1 MSLPVF
7 PDSTPLVPFAP
18 AVRADTPGDIAALVP
33 VPQDLRAF
41 NTLGLSAHTK
51 AFVEIDDAAQ
61 LPALARLARA
71 YPGLVVLGGGSNMV
85 LPAQLDMLVAHMRLR
100 GIRLLDASDD
110 YLRVEAAA
118 GERWHEVVAHT
129 VAQGWAGLENL
140 ALIPGQTG
148 AAPVQNIGA
157 YGVELKDR
165 FDSVVAYDL
174 QAEAWVEMDHAA
186 CAFAYRDS
194 IFKHHPGRWIITA
207 VRFRLPRRWT
217 PVLDYPDLQRH
228 PALAA
233 AREAGSVDARQIFD
247 AVCEI
252 RARKLPDPAVLGNAG
267 SFFKNPIV
275 DAATHARLAAQH
287 AGLVAYPQA
296 DGSVKLAAGWL
307 IDQCGWKG
315 RALGRAGVHAAQAL
329 VLVNLGGASAA
340 DIMALAHAIQADVL
354 ARFGVALEPEPIVLG

>member
-1 MSLPVF
+1 MSLPVL
-7 PDSTPLVPFAP
+7 PDSGAFARATTSLAPSGEPGALTPVA
-18 AVRADTPGDIAALVP
+18 R
-33 VPQDLRAF
+33 DLRAF
-41 NTLGLSAHTK
+41 NTLGLASRAD
-51 AFVEIDDAAQ
+51 ALVEIDEPAQ
-61 LPALARLARA
+61 LPALARLART
-71 YPGLVVLGGGSNMV
+71 YPGLLVLGGGSNMV
-85 LPAQLDMLVAHMRLR
+85 LPAQVDMLVAHMRLR
-100 GIRLLDASDD
+100 GIRLLDATED

-118 GERWHEVVAHT
+118 GERWHDVVARSI
-129 VAQGWAGLENL
+129 AQGWPGLENL
-140 ALIPGQTG
+140 ALIPGQAG

-174 QAEAWVEMDHAA
+174 HADAWVELDRAA

-194 IFKHHPGRWIITA
+194 VFKREAGRWIITA
-207 VRFRLPRRWT
+207 VRFRLPRKWT

-233 AREAGSVDARQIFD
+233 ARDVGRVDARQIFD
-247 AVCEI
+247 AVCDI
-252 RARKLPDPAVLGNAG
+252 RTRKLPDPAVLGNAG

-287 AGLVAYPQA
+287 PGVVAYAQA
-296 DGSVKLAAGWL
+296 DGSMKLAAGWL

-329 VLVNLGGASAA
+329 VLVNLGGATAA
-340 DIMALAHAIQADVL
+340 DILVLARAIQDDVL
-354 ARFGVALEPEPIVLG
+354 ARFGVALEPEPIVVGA

>member
-1 MSLPVF
+1 MNPLTDAAHADGQQAVLTPV
-7 PDSTPLVPFAP
+7 A
-18 AVRADTPGDIAALVP
+18 
-33 VPQDLRAF
+33 QDLRAF
-41 NTLGLSAHTK
+41 NTLGLASHTH

-61 LPALARLARA
+61 LPALAQLARE
-71 YPGLVVLGGGSNMV
+71 YPGLLVLGGGSNMV
-85 LPAQLDMLVAHMRLR
+85 LPSQVNMLVAHMRLR
-100 GIRLLDASDD
+100 GIRLLDTTADH
-110 YLRVEAAA
+110 LLIEAAA

-129 VAQGWAGLENL
+129 IAQGWPGLENL

-174 QAEAWVEMDHAA
+174 HEESWVEMDHAA

-207 VRFRLPRRWT
+207 VRFRLPRAWA

-228 PALAA
+228 SALAA
-233 AREAGSVDARQIFD
+233 AREAGNVTAQQIFD

-252 RARKLPDPAVLGNAG
+252 RIRKLPDPAVLGNAG

-275 DAATHARLAAQH
+275 DAATHIKLAAEH
-287 AGLVAYPQA
+287 TGLVAYPQA
-296 DGSVKLAAGWL
+296 DGNVKLAAGWL

-315 RALGRAGVHAAQAL
+315 KALGRAGVHAAQAL
-329 VLVNLGGASAA
+329 VLVNLGGSSAA
-340 DIMALAHAIQADVL
+340 DIMALARAIQADVMTK
-354 ARFGVALEPEPIVLG
+354 FGVVLEPEPIVVT

>member
-1 MSLPVF
+1 MPS
-7 PDSTPLVPFAP
+7 P
-18 AVRADTPGDIAALVP
+18 AAALRP
-33 VPQDLRAF
+33 VARDLRAF
-41 NTLGLSAHTK
+41 NTLGLSSHTD
-51 AFVEIDDAAQ
+51 AFVEIDDVAQ
-61 LPALARLARA
+61 LPALARLARD
-71 YPGLVVLGGGSNMV
+71 YPGLLILGGGSNMV
-85 LPAQLDMLVAHMRLR
+85 LPAKVDMLVAHMRLR
-100 GIRLLDASDD
+100 GIRLLDATDD
-110 YLRVEAAA
+110 SLRVEAAA
-118 GERWHEVVAHT
+118 GENWHAVVAET
-129 VAQGWAGLENL
+129 IAQGWRGLENL

-174 QAEAWVEMDHAA
+174 HEATWVELDHAA

-194 IFKHHPGRWIITA
+194 IFKHQPGRWIITA
-207 VRFRLPRRWT
+207 VRFRLPRTWT

-233 AREAGSVDARQIFD
+233 AREAGQVDARQIFE

-252 RARKLPDPAVLGNAG
+252 RRRKLPDPAVLGNAG

-275 DAATHARLAAQH
+275 DAATHADLQAQH
-287 AGLVAYPQA
+287 AGLVAYAQP

-329 VLVNLGGASAA
+329 VLVNLGGATAE
-340 DIMALAHAIQADVL
+340 DIMALARAIQDDVL
-354 ARFGVALEPEPIVLG
+354 ARFGVALEPEPIVIGG